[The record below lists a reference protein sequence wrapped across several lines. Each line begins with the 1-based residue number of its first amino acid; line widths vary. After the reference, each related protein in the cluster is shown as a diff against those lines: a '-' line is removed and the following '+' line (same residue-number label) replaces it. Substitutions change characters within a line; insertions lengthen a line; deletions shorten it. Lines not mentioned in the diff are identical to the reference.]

1 MQIGVKKRKNNK
13 FMIIIMVLLF
23 CFITSGCNKIDEMK
37 VKAGL
42 KNNDFEYIKQGK
54 IETIVIQSTR
64 DQGFRF
70 TVTDKNVINEIYDVL
85 STAKTA
91 SKKSS
96 LEPDYIFEMKE
107 GNNKIHKF
115 SYVTGLDKKDSGN
128 FYSDDKTYIVSNR
141 IDNNIISNYW
151 NIRKPKNFKDV
162 YYKSITSVLGQY
174 LKDDNKNKSVGINLK
189 DDVDS
194 AKFILST
201 DLEDFNNDLSSKFKN
216 VTVANKDKENY
227 DIWLTIKTE
236 GYKSTMYK
244 ATVVIWDKNAK
255 TEKKYYIDDNYKTG
269 GWDLKITDTKPD
281 KF

>member
-1 MQIGVKKRKNNK
+1 MQIEIKKRKNNK
-13 FMIIIMVLLF
+13 SIIIAMVLLF
-23 CFITSGCNKIDEMK
+23 CFITSGCNKIDEIK
-37 VKAGL
+37 VKTGL
-42 KNNDFEYIKQGK
+42 KNNDFEYINEGK
-54 IETIVIQSTR
+54 IESIVIQNTR

-70 TVTDKNVINEIYDVL
+70 KVTDKNVISEIYDVL

-96 LEPDYIFEMKE
+96 LEPDYIFEMEE

-128 FYSDDKTYIVSNR
+128 FYNEGKTYIVSNR
-141 IDNNIISNYW
+141 IDNDIINKYW
-151 NIRKPKNFKDV
+151 NIRKPKNFNQV
-162 YYKSITSVLGQY
+162 YYKSITNVLDQY
-174 LKDDNKNKSVGINLK
+174 LKDSNKNKSVGINLK

-216 VTVANKDKENY
+216 VSVANKDKENY
-227 DIWLTIKTE
+227 DTWLTIKTE

-244 ATVVIWDKNAK
+244 ATIVLLDKSSK
-255 TEKKYYIDDNYKTG
+255 IEKKYYINDTYKTG
-269 GWDLKITDTKPD
+269 GWDFKITDSKPD

>member
-1 MQIGVKKRKNNK
+1 MRNNK
-13 FMIIIMVLLF
+13 IMILAMVLMF
-23 CFITSGCNKIDEMK
+23 CFVTSGCSKIDELK

-54 IETIVIQSTR
+54 IETIVIQNTR

-85 STAKTA
+85 SKAKVS

-96 LEPDYIFEMKE
+96 LEPDYTFEMKE
-107 GNNKIHKF
+107 SNNKIHKF
-115 SYVTGLDKKDSGN
+115 SYITGLDKKDAGN
-128 FYSDDKTYIVSNR
+128 FYSDNKTYIVSKR
-141 IDNNIISNYW
+141 IDSDIINTYW
-151 NIRKPKNFKDV
+151 NIRKPKNFKEV
-162 YYKSITSVLGQY
+162 YYKSIIGVLDQY
-174 LKDDNKNKSVGINLK
+174 LKDSNKNKSIGVNLK
-189 DDVDS
+189 SDVDC

-201 DLEDFNNDLSSKFKN
+201 DLQDFNSNLSSKFK
-216 VTVANKDKENY
+216 TVKVADKDKDNY

-244 ATVVIWDKNAK
+244 ATVTLWDKEAK

-269 GWDLKITDTKPD
+269 SWDLNITNTKPD

>member
-1 MQIGVKKRKNNK
+1 LQIGIKKRKNNK
-13 FMIIIMVLLF
+13 FMIIAMVLMF
-23 CFITSGCNKIDEMK
+23 CFITSGCNKIDEIK

-85 STAKTA
+85 STAKV
-91 SKKSS
+91 SNKKSS
-96 LEPDYIFEMKE
+96 LEPDYTFEMKE
-107 GNNKIHKF
+107 ANNTVHKF
-115 SYVTGLDKKDSGN
+115 SYITGLDKKDSGN
-128 FYSDDKTYIVSNR
+128 FYSNDKTYIISKR
-141 IDNNIISNYW
+141 IDSDIINTYW
-151 NIRKPKNFKDV
+151 NIRKPKNFKEV
-162 YYKSITSVLGQY
+162 YYKSITNVLDQY
-174 LKDDNKNKSVGINLK
+174 LKNSSKDKSVGINLK

-201 DLEDFNNDLSSKFKN
+201 DLEDFNSDLSSKFKN

-244 ATVVIWDKNAK
+244 ATVVLSDKNAK
-255 TEKKYYIDDNYKTG
+255 TEKKYYIDDIYKTG